1 VRGAFAVGA
10 GSLAAGIVLY
20 VATALV
26 SLNSYDQVAKPAWLV
41 ALSIVAVV
49 LAALGL
55 LVMANIAI
63 RVYRERN

>member
-1 VRGAFAVGA
+1 VRGPFAVGA
-10 GSLAAGIVLY
+10 GSLVAGIVLY

-26 SLNSYDQVAKPAWLV
+26 SLSSYDQAPKPGWLV

-49 LAALGL
+49 LSALGL
-55 LVMANIAI
+55 LVMGNIAI